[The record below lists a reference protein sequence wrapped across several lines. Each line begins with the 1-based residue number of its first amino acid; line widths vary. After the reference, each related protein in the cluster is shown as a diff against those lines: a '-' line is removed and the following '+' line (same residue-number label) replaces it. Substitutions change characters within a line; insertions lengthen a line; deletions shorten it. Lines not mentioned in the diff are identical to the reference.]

1 MSAREYWEKART
13 DAQRAV
19 DVATS
24 ALSGYDDETP
34 LESLGERGDT
44 SIDHDLKVEGV
55 FGAAVARQVLI
66 GAITPVVGELVIS
79 LLRSAHTSPHFYE

>member
-34 LESLGERGDT
+34 LESLGERPVM
-44 SIDHDLKVEGV
+44 DHDLRVEGV
-55 FGAAVARQVLI
+55 FGASIARQVLV
-66 GAITPVVGELVIS
+66 GAITPIVGELVIG